1 MLGIGLLGSLDKKT
15 LVAATTRVF
24 SCLFHT
30 ILYNPRQNM
39 GVFMDTTKWK
49 SVLVPRDT
57 YDEIVAIAYIEGRT
71 ISGQLRMM
79 FDNWKHAKLSRND
92 LRILADVVHKNKMM
106 EEKERKDAME
116 EAVRQALHGSSEE
129 E

>member
-1 MLGIGLLGSLDKKT
+1 
-15 LVAATTRVF
+15 
-24 SCLFHT
+24 
-30 ILYNPRQNM
+30 M

-92 LRILADVVHKNKMM
+92 LRILADVVHKNKVM
-106 EEKERKDAME
+106 EEKDRKDALE
-116 EAVRQALHGSSEE
+116 EAVKQALHGSSEE
-129 E
+129 D

>member
-1 MLGIGLLGSLDKKT
+1 
-15 LVAATTRVF
+15 
-24 SCLFHT
+24 
-30 ILYNPRQNM
+30 M
-39 GVFMDTTKWK
+39 GFFMDTTKWK

-92 LRILADVVHKNKMM
+92 LRILADVVHKNKAM

>member
-1 MLGIGLLGSLDKKT
+1 
-15 LVAATTRVF
+15 
-24 SCLFHT
+24 
-30 ILYNPRQNM
+30 
-39 GVFMDTTKWK
+39 MDTTKWK

-92 LRILADVVHKNKMM
+92 LRILADVVHKNKAM